1 MDKERKAG
9 GRLEDFF
16 LNLLKKVALF
26 ISLPLAAFGI
36 IQAVTQELKIALLAF
51 FGAVAIEIWLYQTSI
66 MVDILGAILVM

>member
-51 FGAVAIEIWLYQTSI
+51 LELLLLKYGSI
-66 MVDILGAILVM
+66 KLLSWWILGAILVM